1 MNGARGS
8 LKATGLSKSFDG
20 VTAVEHVDLE
30 VGDGEIL
37 GLIGP
42 NGSGK
47 TTLVN
52 LITGVVRPDSGR
64 VACDGR
70 EWKWLA
76 PHRVAKRG
84 IGRTYQNIRL
94 FGSMTVFENVA
105 VAAAADGRSKW
116 ERRAGDVI
124 AELGLA
130 PDTDRPVNEL
140 PYGIQRRVEMARALA
155 RRPRYLFLDEPA
167 AGLDEDETKELGATL
182 AGIRNRYGCGLVLIE
197 HDVPLVMAVSDTVI
211 ALNEGTVI
219 AAGEPEDVRA
229 DSAVR
234 KAYLG

>member
-1 MNGARGS
+1 MTDSRGT
-8 LKATGLSKSFDG
+8 LKVTGLSKSFAG
-20 VTAVEHVDLE
+20 VTAVEDVDLE
-30 VGDGEIL
+30 VEAGAIL

-105 VAAAADGRSKW
+105 VAAAAEGRSRW
-116 ERRAGDVI
+116 ENRAGEVL

-130 PDTDRPVNEL
+130 PDSDRPVSEL
-140 PYGIQRRVEMARALA
+140 PYGLQRRVEMARALA
-155 RRPRYLFLDEPA
+155 GKPRFLFLDEPA
-167 AGLDEDETKELGATL
+167 AGLNEDETAELGETL
-182 AGIRNRYGCGLVLIE
+182 AAVRERHGCGIVLIE
-197 HDVPLVMAVSDTVI
+197 HDVPLVMEVSDSVVALNDGAVI
-211 ALNEGTVI
+211 AR
-219 AAGEPEDVRA
+219 GEPEAVRA
-229 DSAVR
+229 DAGVR

>member
-1 MNGARGS
+1 MTAARGT
-8 LKATGLSKSFDG
+8 LKVTGLSKSFAG

-52 LITGVVRPDSGR
+52 LITGVVKPDSGS

-76 PHRVAKRG
+76 PHRIAKRG

-105 VAAAADGRSKW
+105 VAAAADGRSRW
-116 ERRAGDVI
+116 EDRAGATI
-124 AELGLA
+124 AELGLT
-130 PDTDRPVNEL
+130 PDADRPVNEL
-140 PYGIQRRVEMARALA
+140 PYGTQRRVEMARALA
-155 RRPRYLFLDEPA
+155 RRPKYLFLDEPA
-167 AGLDEDETKELGATL
+167 AGLNEDETRELGTTL
-182 AGIRNRYGCGLVLIE
+182 STIRDRYGCGIVLIE
-197 HDVPLVMAVSDTVI
+197 HDVPLVMELSDTVV
-211 ALNEGTVI
+211 ALNEGNVI
-219 AAGEPEDVRA
+219 ASGEPETVRA
-229 DSAVR
+229 DAAVR